1 VVVDFDDEELVVD
14 DKLDLLDLDDLDDGI
29 TTMTTSN
36 LGFFKVPPPIVIA
49 KKAKL

>member
-1 VVVDFDDEELVVD
+1 VVVDFDDEEEPVVD
-14 DKLDLLDLDDLDDGI
+14 DEVDLDGI

-36 LGFFKVPPPIVIA
+36 LGVFKVPLPSIIA